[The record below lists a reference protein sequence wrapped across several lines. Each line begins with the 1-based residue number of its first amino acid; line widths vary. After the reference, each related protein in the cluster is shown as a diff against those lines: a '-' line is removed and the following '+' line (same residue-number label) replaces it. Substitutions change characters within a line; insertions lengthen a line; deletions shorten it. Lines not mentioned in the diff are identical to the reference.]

1 MHQIRVFVVD
11 DSVVF
16 RKLLLEA
23 INRVPG
29 VRTVGVASNGKEA
42 IEAIPRV
49 KPDFI
54 TLDLNMPVM
63 DGLETL
69 KQLHQVYPDFKV
81 LMVSAYTSEGAAAT
95 LQALE
100 AGALDFITKPEGYN
114 ESQNSRIL
122 CEQLALLFTKYAVSQ
137 AKRNY
142 KPESKT
148 GTVPVNDLKK
158 PEGSHLSC
166 SVKPEVVALGISTG
180 GPRALAALL
189 PLLPSDFPFPLLIVQ
204 HMPKLFTKTL
214 AESLDR
220 KTHLSVIEAQ
230 NGEEVNAGKVYIA
243 PGGKQMKVIR
253 GGNGNKAIK
262 ITDDPPENHCKPS
275 ADYLFRSVA
284 QVYGANALGVI
295 MTGMGGDGVLGLRLM
310 KRQGAQVAAQNRETC
325 AVWGMP
331 RMALEAGVVD
341 VVLSPEGIAAELLR
355 CGEIWK

>member
-16 RKLLLEA
+16 RKLLLKA
-23 INRVPG
+23 INSVPG

-42 IEAIPRV
+42 IEAIPSV

-63 DGLETL
+63 NGLETL
-69 KQLHQVYPDFKV
+69 NQLRRVYPSFKV
-81 LMVSAYTSEGAAAT
+81 LMVSAYTSEGAQAT

-100 AGALDFITKPEGYN
+100 AGALDFITKPEANN

-122 CEQLALLFTKYAVSQ
+122 CEQLSLLFSKYADSQ
-137 AKRNY
+137 RKNIRF
-142 KPESKT
+142 KPELKT
-148 GTVPVNDLKK
+148 AAVSTSEPRISGD
-158 PEGSHLSC
+158 SHLPL

-220 KTHLSVIEAQ
+220 KTHLRVVEAQ
-230 NGEEVNAGKVYIA
+230 NGEEVNAGKVFIA
-243 PGGKQMKVIR
+243 PGGKQMKVVR
-253 GGNGNKAIK
+253 NGNGKNVLK

-275 ADYLFRSVA
+275 VDYLFRSVA
-284 QVYGANALGVI
+284 QVYGANAMGII
-295 MTGMGGDGVLGLRLM
+295 MTGMGSDGVLGLKLM
-310 KRQGAQVAAQNRETC
+310 KRKGARVMAQNRESC

-331 RMALEAGVVD
+331 RMAIEAGVVE
-341 VVLSPEGIAAELLR
+341 VVLSPEKIAAELLR
-355 CGEIWK
+355 CGEI